1 MAKISFLKPS
11 GTDSQSTEEGQTGS
25 VAENPASTHGDTGRA
40 SRIGLSALALGFG
53 GFVLWAALA
62 PLDEGVAAPGL
73 VSIET
78 HRKAVQHLSG
88 GLVKEV
94 LVREGESVKEGQVVM
109 KLDEAMAKAN
119 FE

>member
-1 MAKISFLKPS
+1 MAKIAFLKPS
-11 GTDSQSTEEGQTGS
+11 GTDSHPPE
-25 VAENPASTHGDTGRA
+25 ENPSGSDTGNLVSPHGDTGRA

-78 HRKAVQHLSG
+78 HRKAVQHLTG

-94 LVREGESVKEGQVVM
+94 MVREGDSVKEGQVVM
-109 KLDEAMAKAN
+109 KL
-119 FE
+119 